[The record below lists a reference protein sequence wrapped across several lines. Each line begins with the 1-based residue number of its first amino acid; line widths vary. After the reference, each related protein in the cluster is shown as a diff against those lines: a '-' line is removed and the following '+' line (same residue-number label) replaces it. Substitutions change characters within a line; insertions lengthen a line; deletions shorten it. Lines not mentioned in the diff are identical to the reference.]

1 MESTINERFYFV
13 LKHCID
19 SGKAKNKADFAQNI
33 GIKASR
39 LSEITGNRMGI
50 STEICNSLHEKYGI
64 NMNWMISEDGN
75 MINEQKNDSI
85 QIVDQTSFNYLLD
98 RYEKLAVEKGQ
109 LENELNAMK
118 SSTGKSPGPTTYTI
132 GSKELNIAS
141 EPHKNK

>member
-1 MESTINERFYFV
+1 
-13 LKHCID
+13 
-19 SGKAKNKADFAQNI
+19 
-33 GIKASR
+33 
-39 LSEITGNRMGI
+39 
-50 STEICNSLHEKYGI
+50 
-64 NMNWMISEDGN
+64 MNWMISEDGN